1 MTDHKER
8 AHNVGTEFTR
18 TGSEPGQEQNFFDQ
32 ATEFADKA
40 IDEAAKIGKAAMD
53 KDNRGRVAAGAAVGA
68 VGAIVRPI
76 LSLPLGALAGAGYVA
91 WRATRGEK

>member
-68 VGAIVRPI
+68 VGAIVLPI
-76 LSLPLGALAGAGYVA
+76 ISLPLGALAGAGYVA